1 MMTAHLANSLRYPVD
16 GLREALESLPEA
28 KRDDPVPDGK
38 D

>member
-16 GLREALESLPEA
+16 GLRETLESLPEA
-28 KRDDPVPDGK
+28 NPDDPAPDGK